1 MNKIPLFK
9 KPEVT
14 NTPELEE
21 LRRQRND
28 HEKIASDF
36 QKQIDDKK
44 KQLWQV
50 PNIEGK
56 WIVIDEE
63 DDLTIGK
70 VGEVFRLVTGIRIN
84 YSSCAHIKEQ
94 YITIGCDSM
103 SSSYYLDSDNIP
115 EFTIVDEATAKKMI
129 KECVDGMVEFYHN

>member
-9 KPEVT
+9 KPDVT

-21 LRRQRND
+21 LRRQRNEY
-28 HEKIASDF
+28 EKIASDF

-50 PNIEGK
+50 PDIEGK

-84 YSSCAHIKEQ
+84 YSSCANIKER
-94 YITIGCDSM
+94 YITMEYDSM
-103 SSSYYLDSDNIP
+103 SSSYYLDSNNIP
-115 EFTIVDEATAKKMI
+115 EFTIIDEATAKQMI
-129 KECVDGMVEFYHN
+129 KEHVDSLLEFF